1 MVADHSHERHL
12 SGGTSGASDQLPSLT
27 PLRGVAALWVVL
39 YHYCGT
45 AQFLPNLDITP
56 HSYLI
61 SKGYLAVDMFFILSG
76 FVMAHVYRR
85 TFSESVSKHYR
96 GFLVARIAR
105 LYPLHVF
112 ILALFIL
119 AATASQFMTGLATG
133 SFESIP
139 LTGSAILGRDHRKH
153 FHAAGLG
160 GWMAQLE
167 LSGMVDQRGVYRLSG
182 LPFCAAGDC
191 AGADVPAADPLM

>member
-1 MVADHSHERHL
+1 MVANHSHERRL
-12 SGGTSGASDQLPSLT
+12 SGRLSQASNRQLPSLT

-45 AQFLPNLDITP
+45 AQFFPNLDITP

-61 SKGYLAVDMFFILSG
+61 SKGYLAVDMFFVLSG

-85 TFSESVSKHYR
+85 AFSEGVGEHYR
-96 GFLVARIAR
+96 GFLMARIAR

-112 ILALFIL
+112 ILSLFVVT
-119 AATASQFMTGLATG
+119 AAASQFMIGLATG

-139 LTGSAILGRDHRKH
+139 LTGPRSLAAIIDR
-153 FHAAGLG
+153 
-160 GWMAQLE
+160 
-167 LSGMVDQRGVYRLSG
+167 
-182 LPFCAAGDC
+182 
-191 AGADVPAADPLM
+191 